1 MYEKNEGVVSDSI
14 RGRIALLERGEWPHG
29 RVSYGYDSLYIDP
42 SGNEKRVKRNESFRK
57 GHGWRRLLDKNQE
70 EAKVVEWLFREFLA
84 KDVSLRQLAKDLSS
98 RNIPRPDG
106 KSAAWTDDA
115 VKQILQNKA
124 YAGYAYIEWAG
135 KDGEGGYQEAARAI
149 PDIVT
154 LDTWRRA
161 VEKLGINREEGR
173 KVQPRKA
180 SPLSGILFCG
190 HCGYPLGQQPKKDS
204 SGKRYINF
212 TCSSATK
219 RPDFRCHQWGVYE
232 EEILPNVIERLVEE
246 VDRAIL
252 EQSNAKRPVEGE
264 PSELASLNV
273 KLATLN
279 EKLKREYEQLL
290 SAPVHRKAAY
300 EEILTRW
307 EAEKAQIE
315 RQIQNLTITEGD
327 VTSFAKWWDTVSG
340 HLVIVL
346 EIEWQPARRRVPCL
360 LNGRDLRRLKRAL
373 GGKPGTCTLEIAM
386 FDPDGNDMGRE
397 ALRLELDHE
406 GQVWEHQEVDEP
418 VKPAVMIEASR
429 FRNLLR
435 TLGFKVTVWWKPRMV
450 TKRGKVQES
459 SRYLPDYAEI
469 EVGSRK
475 TVVAVKSS
483 PRRNRSKQEG

>member
-1 MYEKNEGVVSDSI
+1 M
-14 RGRIALLERGEWPHG
+14 
-29 RVSYGYDSLYIDP
+29 
-42 SGNEKRVKRNESFRK
+42 
-57 GHGWRRLLDKNQE
+57 
-70 EAKVVEWLFREFLA
+70 
-84 KDVSLRQLAKDLSS
+84 
-98 RNIPRPDG
+98 
-106 KSAAWTDDA
+106 
-115 VKQILQNKA
+115 
-124 YAGYAYIEWAG
+124 
-135 KDGEGGYQEAARAI
+135 
-149 PDIVT
+149 
-154 LDTWRRA
+154 DTWRSA
-161 VEKLGINREEGR
+161 VKKLGINREEGR
-173 KVQPRKA
+173 KVQPSKA
-180 SPLSGILFCG
+180 SPLSGLVFCG
-190 HCGYPLGQQPKKDS
+190 HCGKSLGKHSKSDS
-204 SGKRYINF
+204 SGKRYIYF
-212 TCSSATK
+212 TCASDK
-219 RPDFRCHQWGVYE
+219 ERPDLKCRQWRVYE

-252 EQSNAKRPVEGE
+252 EQSNAKRPEEGE
-264 PSELASLNV
+264 PSQLASLNV

-307 EAEKAQIE
+307 EAEKAQLE
-315 RQIQNLTITEGD
+315 CQIQNLTITDGD

-340 HLVIVL
+340 HLVTVL

-418 VKPAVMIEASR
+418 VKPAVMIEPSQ

-459 SRYLPDYAEI
+459 SRYLPDYTEI